1 MNRILLITILAC
13 LTTASPA
20 KAQSSYN
27 ELVEE
32 AMKYIKLDSLTQA
45 ENLFRQALK
54 ADPTNAR
61 NALVFSNLGTV
72 LKRQGKTDEAI
83 KNYTFALNITPYAT
97 SILLNRAALYLE
109 KDMQDKAYID
119 YCNVIDLIPEN
130 TEATPDSASS
140 CWTRKKG
147 VIRQHATG

>member
-119 YCNVIDLIPEN
+119 GIIKENAEKAGYYANKTLRKVQKKVGFPE
-130 TEATPDSASS
+130 
-140 CWTRKKG
+140 R
-147 VIRQHATG
+147 IR

>member
-83 KNYTFALNITPYAT
+83 KNYTFALNITPYEELQEFVT
-97 SILLNRAALYLE
+97 QELKKNF
-109 KDMQDKAYID
+109 KQ
-119 YCNVIDLIPEN
+119 EN
-130 TEATPDSASS
+130 TYEQSDDAL
-140 CWTRKKG
+140 G
-147 VIRQHATG
+147 E

>member
-54 ADPTNAR
+54 ADPTEEGA
-61 NALVFSNLGTV
+61 
-72 LKRQGKTDEAI
+72 
-83 KNYTFALNITPYAT
+83 
-97 SILLNRAALYLE
+97 
-109 KDMQDKAYID
+109 
-119 YCNVIDLIPEN
+119 IDLFDLLTDATLRVPSLAGARFAIYANRKVIGCLRKQQKNAKNVSLTLEQAAGRIVTRFDGIPIRTVDALTF
-130 TEATPDSASS
+130 TETAL
-140 CWTRKKG
+140 
-147 VIRQHATG
+147 TGF